1 VKAALITLAVWCAA
15 VLAQSQQPASSAA
28 QLREARHREG
38 LVATRAIAYFQSMD
52 SLEERLK
59 AMGMTLNQ
67 DLVSL
72 RKRIED
78 ALDATDAA
86 IEKKDAKAANKS
98 LDLAEALVKRLGQKL
113 EGG

>member
-1 VKAALITLAVWCAA
+1 MRAALITLALCCAP
-15 VLAQSQQPASSAA
+15 VLAQSQPPPSSPA
-28 QLREARHREG
+28 QLKEVRHREG
-38 LVATRAIAYFQSMD
+38 LLATRAIAYFESMD
-52 SLEERLK
+52 SLQERLE

-78 ALDATDAA
+78 ALDATDEA
-86 IEKKDAKAANKS
+86 IDKKDAKAANRS
-98 LDLAEALVKRLGQKL
+98 LDIAEALVKRLGQKL